1 MKICVLNFSGNV
13 GKSTVAAHLLQP
25 RLKAPVFSV
34 ESVNVDAQSDG
45 VDVERL
51 RGRQFA
57 DLQQRLMKLPDAIVD
72 VGSSNIE
79 EFLKL
84 MQQYADSQEEFDW
97 FVVPVVKDAKQQ
109 SDTINTVD
117 ALRGIGVPAD
127 KIRVLINKADTDDD
141 LRHDFATVYAFCQT
155 GRATLPDRA
164 VVYANDVFAG
174 LKSLQMTIG
183 DLDADTTDY
192 RQKLRE
198 ARDEAEQDAA
208 IRMIALK
215 RLAKTCN
222 KNLDTAYEALFRV

>member
-84 MQQYADSQEEFDW
+84 MQQYEDSQEDFDW
-97 FVVPVVKDAKQQ
+97 FIVPVVKDAKQQ
-109 SDTINTVD
+109 ADTVNTVD
-117 ALRGIGVPAD
+117 ALRAIGVPAA
-127 KIRVLINKADTDDD
+127 KIRLLINKVETDDD
-141 LRHDFATVYAFCQT
+141 LRHDFANLYAFCQT
-155 GRATLPDRA
+155 GEATLPDRA
-164 VVYANDVFAG
+164 VVYANEVFAG
-174 LKSLQMTIG
+174 LKSKQMTIG

-198 ARDEAEQDAA
+198 ATNEVEQDAA
-208 IRMIALK
+208 INMIALK

-222 KNLDTAYEALFRV
+222 KNLDAAYEALFSV